1 MTDEQYGADSNRMVI
16 QLKLFEALIDS
27 FNQKIPFDKE
37 KWLEGLDSFNL
48 GREIL
53 DRGCLRMFFGGGPKG
68 INKRIRESLIKKMLE
83 VDKQYP
89 SLKGKNFDEELKAEM
104 SKLV

>member
-1 MTDEQYGADSNRMVI
+1 
-16 QLKLFEALIDS
+16 
-27 FNQKIPFDKE
+27 
-37 KWLEGLDSFNL
+37 
-48 GREIL
+48 
-53 DRGCLRMFFGGGPKG
+53 MFFGGGPKG